1 MNHTIRFFLLLL
13 LTACTAA
20 PPQTSE
26 RYLLP
31 EPAPLG
37 RATTSQENAVQL
49 VLRPV
54 QVANY
59 LDVEGI
65 VLQLDDI
72 TLNAARTQR
81 WAEPLPRQLQRGL
94 RQRLQNGLPGLTVLD
109 GNTPTSAI
117 LQLRIDFTRFHGTHR
132 GTAVAA
138 GLWQLQ
144 NAQGVLMD
152 QREFSVELRLP
163 ADGYPTLVRTLGA
176 TLDELAL
183 QLAATLQQ
191 QLQ

>member
-1 MNHTIRFFLLLL
+1 MNTVIRFFLPLL

-20 PPQTSE
+20 PPLASE

-31 EPAPLG
+31 EPAP
-37 RATTSQENAVQL
+37 RARSQESAGQ
-49 VLRPV
+49 VLLLRQV
-54 QVANY
+54 QVADY

-94 RQRLQNGLPGLTVLD
+94 RQRLQNELLNLIVLD
-109 GNTPTSAI
+109 GAAPASSI
-117 LQLRIDFTRFHGTHR
+117 LQLRIDITRFHGTHR
-132 GTAVAA
+132 GTAVGA
-138 GLWQLQ
+138 GLWQLH
-144 NAQGVLMD
+144 NAQGALLD
-152 QREFSVELRLP
+152 QREFTVELPLP
-163 ADGYPTLVRTLGA
+163 ADGYPALVRTLGR

-183 QLAATLQQ
+183 QLAATLQR